1 MIKTKQKIEEKHQK
15 YLRKMAKDKKRWK
28 EMKEMGIK
36 IDKNRQ
42 KDMENMINDKER
54 QEDMEEMTKDRK
66 THYCKSF
73 QGGKKNGTSLV
84 GFSKSLALSEMQS
97 YISRQDWKH
106 ALSLFPRLL
115 EYPVEL
121 EPLVWR
127 YALIILLHTND
138 PSHLRQFFEQC
149 IDNCNLDN
157 GIFLRRLLSLPLEE

>member
-42 KDMENMINDKER
+42 KDMEKMINDKER

-127 YALIILLHTND
+127 YALIMLLHTND